1 MVRINELQ
9 LFFLGIYLRHI
20 CEICE
25 ISEERSVDLVIV

>member
-20 CEICE
+20 CEI
-25 ISEERSVDLVIV
+25 SEERSVDLVIV